1 MTEDYKLEQKY
12 KDMIRKMATRA
23 GSVVSDSYRDLFIE
37 MAMEYLDSNGTTA
50 LSEALAKN
58 ADKYVSMLEL
68 GELITDTGSFIQSI
82 NQYSYAS
89 EIRKPQLAKEILS
102 NFFGMADFVAGEIPL
117 DPLFGAYISLVF
129 EVADFALNE
138 GADMLEEHNNQLLDV
153 MELCDMAVN
162 KPSSFDEYISGLS
175 QFAATNQASYINRVN
190 MQNLINNAQSLNE
203 QNSEMN
209 IKVNEEE
216 LLGLVDEYNSNLDD
230 FRSYFSSFLDEASAL
245 GIELSPETF
254 QEIENICGNM
264 SIPYKYDYDPG
275 SGLITPAY
283 SAEDTFGNAEAIV
296 GDPIVIDMGKT
307 GFELTSQEE
316 GVHFDM
322 DGNTL
327 YYLNL

>member
-1 MTEDYKLEQKY
+1 MAEQY
-12 KDMIRKMATRA
+12 NPVSLPAELIDTMVN
-23 GSVVSDSYRDLFIE
+23 SVADVFYGTSRDIFVE
-37 MAMEYLDSNGTTA
+37 WAMDYLDNNGTLA
-50 LSEALAKN
+50 LSDAFAKN
-58 ADKYVSMLEL
+58 TDKYISMLEL
-68 GELITDTGSFIQSI
+68 SELITDTGSFVDSCF
-82 NQYSYAS
+82 QYEYVEESQKPLVGAS
-89 EIRKPQLAKEILS
+89 ILS
-102 NFFGMADFVAGEIPL
+102 DFFSITGFVADKVP
-117 DPLFGAYISLVF
+117 
-129 EVADFALNE
+129 FALNE

>member
-1 MTEDYKLEQKY
+1 MSENNKLEQKYKDMIRNKLEQKY

-129 EVADFALNE
+129 EVADYALNE
-138 GADMLEEHNNQLLDV
+138 GADMLEERNNQLLDV

-162 KPSSFDEYISGLS
+162 KPSSFDEYYSVDAKLIYNNSDI
-175 QFAATNQASYINRVN
+175 ASIWYFGITEEEKENNSIDFNIKDIEYIH
-190 MQNLINNAQSLNE
+190 QDSILNE
-203 QNSEMN
+203 INGYYIEVGGIKISDNISKVLSTYGTPSENNSSSSGEN
-209 IKVNEEE
+209 
-216 LLGLVDEYNSNLDD
+216 GAYT
-230 FRSYFSSFLDEASAL
+230 YFSTNSD
-245 GIELSPETF
+245 
-254 QEIENICGNM
+254 NH
-264 SIPYKYDYDPG
+264 SIAFYFTNSTVG
-275 SGLITPAY
+275 S
-283 SAEDTFGNAEAIV
+283 
-296 GDPIVIDMGKT
+296 IDIMY
-307 GFELTSQEE
+307 ES
-316 GVHFDM
+316 
-322 DGNTL
+322 NC
-327 YYLNL
+327 